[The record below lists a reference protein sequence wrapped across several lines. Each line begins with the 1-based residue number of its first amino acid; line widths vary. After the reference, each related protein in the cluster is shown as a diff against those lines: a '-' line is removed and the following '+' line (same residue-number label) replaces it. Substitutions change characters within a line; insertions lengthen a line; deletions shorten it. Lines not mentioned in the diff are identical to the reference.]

1 MLLLLPRPVLLL
13 SQNLGAV
20 PSPCGQRLP
29 WGRPARDSSPST
41 PRILP
46 QQVGTGLSDR
56 RAQER
61 ENPAVFPKHKP
72 WMARS
77 RMHAVT
83 QASRLGTSR
92 DNGAHSGHSEGP
104 GPLPAA
110 PGQCA
115 SLSSQVMS
123 DDAWKSLVPSG
134 WAAGRH
140 PAIGQNR
147 VH

>member
-56 RAQER
+56 RAQEL

-83 QASRLGTSR
+83 QASQLGQAGTTVHTPATVRVRGLCLQPRDSVQVSR
-92 DNGAHSGHSEGP
+92 H
-104 GPLPAA
+104 
-110 PGQCA
+110 
-115 SLSSQVMS
+115 
-123 DDAWKSLVPSG
+123 K
-134 WAAGRH
+134 
-140 PAIGQNR
+140 
-147 VH
+147 